1 MTRDDETMV
10 RIFASA
16 RADVLHTPT
25 ASVLEYV
32 RKVLCLL
39 LDPAKAAVPEYQ
51 ARAEALRR
59 SFQGIA
65 DSPSLQATFRE
76 SLQPALLSAPTLA
89 DALQVP
95 FDSLF
100 RVLALEEDG

>member
-1 MTRDDETMV
+1 MTRDEEAMV

-16 RADVLHTPT
+16 RADLMHTST

-32 RKVLCLL
+32 KKALCLFW
-39 LDPAKAAVPEYQ
+39 DPAKALVPEYQ

-59 SFQGIA
+59 TFQGIA
-65 DSPSLQATFRE
+65 DSPSLQATFLE
-76 SLQPALLSAPTLA
+76 SLRPELLLAPTIA
-89 DALQVP
+89 DALQLP

-100 RVLALEEDG
+100 RVLALEEDA